1 MFSKVFTWGAGAVGA
16 IGGLAA
22 VASTKPVF
30 AAAVVNSED
39 LAAIQSDL
47 LANVEAILPVGL
59 AVLGV
64 MLGITLIPRVIYK
77 FF

>member
-1 MFSKVFTWGAGAVGA
+1 VFSKVFTWGAGAVGA

-30 AAAVVNSED
+30 AAAVVTAED